1 MLSGGKIAIDVG
13 ASTPLVLGA
22 SSIYMGTAAPRLSG
36 GAMVRRFAS
45 GERSR
50 AAFDLTDECRCL
62 HMAGSDSRR
71 AHLGARA
78 HIGLC
83 TLVLRSMHRMPTGK
97 LHIVPLGG
105 LGEFGMNCMAVRWGD
120 DIIVI
125 DGGLMFPEAEL
136 LGVDIVVPDISYLT
150 ENRQR
155 VKGIIL
161 THGHEDHI
169 GALPW
174 ILSELNVPV
183 WGTEFTLAYVEDKLE
198 EHGLLDDADLRE
210 IRAGESFKIGPFTIK
225 PIQVTHS
232 LVDCVALAVH
242 TPLGVIIHTGD
253 FKVDPTPTDN
263 RLFDLHA
270 FAEYGKAG
278 VLALF
283 QDSTN
288 VERKGYTPS
297 ERAVRRKFDEVF
309 AHTKRRL
316 FISCFSSSI
325 HRIKLAVEM
334 AWQHGRKVAFAGRSM
349 NNSAEIAEDLGYIE
363 IPEGLLIHPG
373 EMKNF
378 PPEKVCVLISG
389 TQGEPMSALSR
400 AAVDNHKHAK
410 IEKGDTVMLSSR
422 IIPGNEKAIYRM
434 IDHLFR
440 REAHVIYDDGSSP
453 PVHVSGHAS
462 QEELKLI
469 INLVKP
475 KYFIPIHGEYRQL
488 KLHAE
493 MAAAMKGSVG
503 NVILIESGDVLEIDE
518 LGARKAGRVNVGR
531 VCIDSGS
538 RTDVVEDLI
547 VKDRRHLSE
556 DGIVLPI
563 IAINK
568 LTGKVET
575 TPEIVTRGFSPG
587 EDGFV
592 DGARQVV
599 MQTLDSSSAEEKADY
614 GVIKEKIRADL
625 KRYVSKQTQKRPL
638 IMPVILEI

>member
-1 MLSGGKIAIDVG
+1 
-13 ASTPLVLGA
+13 
-22 SSIYMGTAAPRLSG
+22 
-36 GAMVRRFAS
+36 
-45 GERSR
+45 
-50 AAFDLTDECRCL
+50 
-62 HMAGSDSRR
+62 
-71 AHLGARA
+71 
-78 HIGLC
+78 
-83 TLVLRSMHRMPTGK
+83 MPSGK
-97 LHIVPLGG
+97 LQIVPLGG
-105 LGEFGMNCMAVRWGD
+105 LGEFGMNCMAIRWAD
-120 DIIVI
+120 EIIVI
-125 DGGLMFPEAEL
+125 DAGLMFPESEL
-136 LGVDIVVPDISYLT
+136 LGVDIVVPDITYLLQ
-150 ENRQR
+150 NRDKVR
-155 VKGIIL
+155 GIVL

-174 ILSELNVPV
+174 VLTELRVPV
-183 WGTEFTLAYVEDKLE
+183 FGTEFTLALVENKLE
-198 EHGLLDDADLRE
+198 EHGLLEDSDLRE
-210 IRAGESFKIGPFTIK
+210 IRASSRFNLGPFTIN

-242 TPLGVIIHTGD
+242 TPLGVVIHTGD

-263 RLFDLHA
+263 RLFDLHG
-270 FAEYGKAG
+270 FAEYGKEG
-278 VLALF
+278 VLALL

-309 AHTKRRL
+309 ARTEQRL

-325 HRIKLAVEM
+325 HRIKLAVDLAFE
-334 AWQHGRKVAFAGRSM
+334 HGRKIAFIGRSM
-349 NNSAEIAEDLGYIE
+349 NNSAEIAEDLGYVE
-363 IPEGLLIHPG
+363 IPEGLIIHPG

-378 PPEKVCVLISG
+378 APEKVCVLISG

-400 AAVDNHKHAK
+400 AAVNNHKHAK
-410 IEKGDTVMLSSR
+410 IEKGDTVVLSSR

-434 IDHLFR
+434 VDHLFR

-503 NVILIESGDVLEIDE
+503 NVILIESGDILEFDE
-518 LGARKAGRVNVGR
+518 LGARKAGKVNVGR

-547 VKDRRHLSE
+547 VKDRRHISE

-568 LTGKVET
+568 LSGRVESS
-575 TPEIVTRGFSPG
+575 PEIVTRGFAPG
-587 EDGFV
+587 EDGFM

>member
-1 MLSGGKIAIDVG
+1 
-13 ASTPLVLGA
+13 
-22 SSIYMGTAAPRLSG
+22 
-36 GAMVRRFAS
+36 
-45 GERSR
+45 
-50 AAFDLTDECRCL
+50 
-62 HMAGSDSRR
+62 
-71 AHLGARA
+71 
-78 HIGLC
+78 
-83 TLVLRSMHRMPTGK
+83 MPSGK

-105 LGEFGMNCMAVRWGD
+105 LGEFGMNCMALRWGD

-125 DGGLMFPEAEL
+125 DAGMMFPEAEL
-136 LGVDIVVPDISYLT
+136 LGVDIVVPDISYLI

-155 VKGIIL
+155 VRAIVL

-174 ILSELNVPV
+174 MLSELKVPV
-183 WGTEFTLAYVEDKLE
+183 WGTEFTLAYVEDKLD
-198 EHGLLDDADLRE
+198 EHGLLEETDLRE
-210 IRAGESFKIGPFTIK
+210 IRPGDRFKIGPFTIH
-225 PIQVTHS
+225 PIPVTHS
-232 LVDCVALAVH
+232 LVDCVSLAIH
-242 TPLGVIIHTGD
+242 TPLGVVIHTGD

-270 FAEYGKAG
+270 FAEYGKEG
-278 VLALF
+278 VLALL

-288 VERKGYTPS
+288 VERRGYTPS

-309 AHTKRRL
+309 ARTERRL

-325 HRIKLAVEM
+325 HRIKLAVEL
-334 AWQHGRKVAFAGRSM
+334 AYEHGRKVAFVGRSM
-349 NNSAEIAEDLGYIE
+349 QSSSEIAEDLGYIE
-363 IPEGLLIHPG
+363 IPQGLLIHPG
-373 EMKNF
+373 EVKNYA
-378 PPEKVCVLISG
+378 PEKVCVLIGG

-410 IEKGDTVMLSSR
+410 IEKDDTVVLSSR

-440 REAHVIYDDGSSP
+440 RQAHVIYEDGSTP

-475 KYFIPIHGEYRQL
+475 KYFIPVHGEYRQL

-493 MAAAMKGSVG
+493 LAASMHGSVG
-503 NVILIESGDVLEIDE
+503 SVLLIESGDVLEFDE
-518 LGARKAGRVNVGR
+518 LGARKVGRVNVGR
-531 VCIDSGS
+531 ICIDSGS
-538 RTDVVEDLI
+538 RTDVVEDLVI
-547 VKDRRHLSE
+547 KDRRHLSE
-556 DGIVLPI
+556 DGFVLPI

-568 LTGKVET
+568 LTGKVEVS
-575 TPEIVTRGFSPG
+575 PEIVTRGFSGG
-587 EDGFV
+587 ENGFMDEV
-592 DGARQVV
+592 RQVV
-599 MQTLDSSSAEEKADY
+599 VQTLGQSSEEERADY

-625 KRYVSKQTQKRPL
+625 KRFISKQTQKRPL

>member
-1 MLSGGKIAIDVG
+1 M
-13 ASTPLVLGA
+13 
-22 SSIYMGTAAPRLSG
+22 R
-36 GAMVRRFAS
+36 
-45 GERSR
+45 
-50 AAFDLTDECRCL
+50 
-62 HMAGSDSRR
+62 
-71 AHLGARA
+71 
-78 HIGLC
+78 
-83 TLVLRSMHRMPTGK
+83 TGK
-97 LHIVPLGG
+97 LHVVPLGG

-120 DIIVI
+120 DIVVI
-125 DGGLMFPEAEL
+125 DAGLMFPEAEL
-136 LGVDIVVPDISYLT
+136 LGVDIVVPEISYLT
-150 ENRQR
+150 ENRQHVR
-155 VKGIIL
+155 GIVL

-183 WGTEFTLAYVEDKLE
+183 WGTEFTLAYVEDKLD
-198 EHGLLDDADLRE
+198 EHGLLDSADLRE
-210 IRAGESFKIGPFTIK
+210 IRPGQSFKAGSLTIH

-232 LVDCVALAVH
+232 LVDCVSLAIH
-242 TPLGVIIHTGD
+242 TPLGVVIHTGD

-270 FAEYGKAG
+270 FAEYGKEG

-309 AHTKRRL
+309 ARTERRL

-325 HRIKLAVEM
+325 HRIKLAVEL
-334 AWQHGRKVAFAGRSM
+334 AWEHGRKVAFIGRSM
-349 NNSAEIAEDLGYIE
+349 TSSAEIAEDLGYIE

-378 PPEKVCVLISG
+378 APEKVCVLISG

-410 IEKGDTVMLSSR
+410 IEKGDTVVLSSR
-422 IIPGNEKAIYRM
+422 IIPGNEKTIYRM

-440 REAHVIYDDGSSP
+440 REAHVIYEDGSSP

-493 MAAAMKGSVG
+493 LAQSMHGSVG
-503 NVILIESGDVLEIDE
+503 NVMLIESGDVLEFDE

-538 RTDVVEDLI
+538 STDVVEDLVI
-547 VKDRRHLSE
+547 KDRRHLSE

-568 LTGKVET
+568 LSGRVET
-575 TPEIVTRGFSPG
+575 SPEIVTRGFSPG
-587 EDGFV
+587 EDGFM
-592 DGARQVV
+592 DGARQIV
-599 MQTLDSSSAEEKADY
+599 MQTLEQSSEEEKADY
-614 GVIKEKIRADL
+614 GVIKEKIRGDL
-625 KRYVSKQTQKRPL
+625 KRYISKQTQKRPL

>member
-1 MLSGGKIAIDVG
+1 
-13 ASTPLVLGA
+13 
-22 SSIYMGTAAPRLSG
+22 
-36 GAMVRRFAS
+36 
-45 GERSR
+45 
-50 AAFDLTDECRCL
+50 
-62 HMAGSDSRR
+62 
-71 AHLGARA
+71 
-78 HIGLC
+78 
-83 TLVLRSMHRMPTGK
+83 MPSGK
-97 LHIVPLGG
+97 LHLVPLGG

-125 DGGLMFPEAEL
+125 DAGMMFPESEL
-136 LGVDIVVPDISYLT
+136 LGVDIVVPDISYLL
-150 ENRQR
+150 ENRER
-155 VKGIIL
+155 VRAIVL

-183 WGTEFTLAYVEDKLE
+183 WGTEFTLAYIEDKLD

-210 IRAGESFKIGPFTIK
+210 IRPGDRFKIGPFTIH

-232 LVDCVALAVH
+232 LVDCVSLAIH
-242 TPLGVIIHTGD
+242 TPLGVVIHTGD

-270 FAEYGKAG
+270 FAEYGKEG
-278 VLALF
+278 VLALL

-288 VERKGYTPS
+288 VERRGYTPS

-309 AHTKRRL
+309 ARTERRL

-325 HRIKLAVEM
+325 HRIKLAVEL
-334 AWQHGRKVAFAGRSM
+334 AWQHGRKVAFIGRSM
-349 NNSAEIAEDLGYIE
+349 NSSSEIAEDLGYLE
-363 IPEGLLIHPG
+363 IPDGLLIHPG
-373 EMKNF
+373 EVKNF
-378 PPEKVCVLISG
+378 APEKVCVMISG

-410 IEKGDTVMLSSR
+410 IEKGDTVVLSSR

-434 IDHLFR
+434 VDHLFR

-453 PVHVSGHAS
+453 PIHVSGHAS

-469 INLVKP
+469 MNLVKP

-493 MAAAMKGSVG
+493 LATSMHGSVG
-503 NVILIESGDVLEIDE
+503 SVMLIESGDVLEFDE
-518 LGARKAGRVNVGR
+518 LGARKVGRVNVGR
-531 VCIDSGS
+531 ICIDSGS
-538 RTDVVEDLI
+538 RADVVEDLI
-547 VKDRRHLSE
+547 IKDRRHLSE
-556 DGIVLPI
+556 DGFVLPI

-568 LTGKVET
+568 LTGRVEIS
-575 TPEIVTRGFSPG
+575 PEIVTRGFSAA
-587 EDGFV
+587 ENGFMDEV
-592 DGARQVV
+592 RQLVV
-599 MQTLDSSSAEEKADY
+599 ETLSQSSEEERADY

-625 KRYVSKQTQKRPL
+625 KRFISKQTQKRPL

>member
-1 MLSGGKIAIDVG
+1 
-13 ASTPLVLGA
+13 
-22 SSIYMGTAAPRLSG
+22 
-36 GAMVRRFAS
+36 
-45 GERSR
+45 
-50 AAFDLTDECRCL
+50 
-62 HMAGSDSRR
+62 
-71 AHLGARA
+71 
-78 HIGLC
+78 
-83 TLVLRSMHRMPTGK
+83 MPSGK
-97 LHIVPLGG
+97 LQIVPLGG

-125 DGGLMFPEAEL
+125 DAGLMFPESEL
-136 LGVDIVVPDISYLT
+136 LGVDIVVPDLSYLI
-150 ENRQR
+150 ENRKHVR
-155 VKGIIL
+155 ALFL

-169 GALPW
+169 GGVPW
-174 ILSELNVPV
+174 LLSELNIPV
-183 WGTEFTLAYVEDKLE
+183 FATEFTLAYVEDKLE
-198 EHGLLDDADLRE
+198 EHGLLENADLRE
-210 IRAGESFKIGPFTIK
+210 IRPGERIKIGPFTVN
-225 PIQVTHS
+225 PIRVTHS
-232 LVDCVALAVH
+232 LVDCVALAIH

-263 RLFDLHA
+263 KLFDLHA
-270 FAEYGKAG
+270 FAEYGKEG
-278 VLALF
+278 VLALL

-334 AWQHGRKVAFAGRSM
+334 AWQHGRKISFIGRSM

-363 IPEGLLIHPG
+363 IPDGLLVHPG

-410 IEKGDTVMLSSR
+410 IEKGDTVVLSSR
-422 IIPGNEKAIYRM
+422 IIPGNEKTIYRM

-440 REAHVIYDDGSSP
+440 RQAHVIYDDGSFP
-453 PVHVSGHAS
+453 PIHVSGHAS

-493 MAAAMKGSVG
+493 LAGSMQGSVG
-503 NVILIESGDVLEIDE
+503 NVFLLESGEILEFDE
-518 LGARKAGRVNVGR
+518 LGARKSGKVTVGR

-538 RTDVVEDLI
+538 RTDVVEDLVI
-547 VKDRRHLSE
+547 KDRRHLSE

-575 TPEIVTRGFSPG
+575 APEIVSRGFNAD
-587 EDGFV
+587 EELMR
-592 DGARQVV
+592 GARDLVA
-599 MQTLDSSSAEEKADY
+599 QTLELSSEEEKSDY

-625 KRYVSKQTQKRPL
+625 KRYISKETQKRPL

>member
-1 MLSGGKIAIDVG
+1 
-13 ASTPLVLGA
+13 
-22 SSIYMGTAAPRLSG
+22 
-36 GAMVRRFAS
+36 
-45 GERSR
+45 
-50 AAFDLTDECRCL
+50 
-62 HMAGSDSRR
+62 
-71 AHLGARA
+71 
-78 HIGLC
+78 
-83 TLVLRSMHRMPTGK
+83 MPSGK
-97 LHIVPLGG
+97 LQLIPLGG

-120 DIIVI
+120 DILVI
-125 DGGLMFPEAEL
+125 DAGLMFPEAEL
-136 LGVDIVVPDISYLT
+136 LGVDIVVPDITYLT
-150 ENRQR
+150 NNRDKVR
-155 VKGIIL
+155 GIVL

-183 WGTEFTLAYVEDKLE
+183 WGTEFTLAYVEDKLD

-210 IRAGESFKIGPFTIK
+210 IRAGDRFKVGAFTIH

-263 RLFDLHA
+263 KLFDLHA
-270 FAEYGKAG
+270 FAEYGKEG
-278 VLALF
+278 VLALL

-309 AHTKRRL
+309 ARTQRRL

-325 HRIKLAVEM
+325 HRIKLAVEL
-334 AWQHGRKVAFAGRSM
+334 AFEHNRKIAFIGRSM
-349 NNSAEIAEDLGYIE
+349 NSSAEIAEDLGYIE
-363 IPEGLLIHPG
+363 IPQGLLIHPG
-373 EMKNF
+373 EMKNYA
-378 PPEKVCVLISG
+378 PERVCVMISG

-410 IEKGDTVMLSSR
+410 IEKGDTVVLSSR

-440 REAHVIYDDGSSP
+440 REAHVIYEDGSSP
-453 PVHVSGHAS
+453 PIHVSGHAS

-475 KYFIPIHGEYRQL
+475 KFFIPVHGEYRQL

-493 MAAAMKGSVG
+493 MASHMRSSVG
-503 NVILIESGDVLEIDE
+503 QVILIESGDVLEFDE
-518 LGARKAGRVNVGR
+518 LGARKVGRVNVGR

-547 VKDRRHLSE
+547 IKDRRHISE

-568 LTGKVET
+568 LTGEVET
-575 TPEIVTRGFSPG
+575 APEIVTRGFNIG
-587 EDGFV
+587 EDGLM
-592 DGARQVV
+592 DGAKQIVI
-599 MQTLDSSSAEEKADY
+599 QTLDVSSDEEKADY

-625 KRYVSKQTQKRPL
+625 KRYISKQTQKRPL

>member
-1 MLSGGKIAIDVG
+1 
-13 ASTPLVLGA
+13 
-22 SSIYMGTAAPRLSG
+22 
-36 GAMVRRFAS
+36 
-45 GERSR
+45 
-50 AAFDLTDECRCL
+50 
-62 HMAGSDSRR
+62 
-71 AHLGARA
+71 
-78 HIGLC
+78 
-83 TLVLRSMHRMPTGK
+83 MPTGK

-125 DGGLMFPEAEL
+125 DAGLMFPEAEL
-136 LGVDIVVPDISYLT
+136 LGVDIVVPDISYLI
-150 ENRQR
+150 ENRHR
-155 VKGIIL
+155 VRGIVL

-174 ILSELNVPV
+174 VLSELNVPV

-198 EHGLLDDADLRE
+198 EHGLLNEADLRE
-210 IRAGESFKIGPFTIK
+210 IRPNESFKIGPFTVH

-232 LVDCVALAVH
+232 LVDCVALAIH
-242 TPLGVIIHTGD
+242 TPLGVIVHTGD

-270 FAEYGKAG
+270 FAEYGKTG

-309 AHTKRRL
+309 AHTRRRL

-349 NNSAEIAEDLGYIE
+349 NSSAEIAEDLGYIE

-373 EMKNF
+373 EIKNF
-378 PPEKVCVLISG
+378 APEKVCVMISG

-493 MAAAMKGSVG
+493 MAGAMHGSVG
-503 NVILIESGDVLEIDE
+503 NVMLIESGDILEFDDM
-518 LGARKAGRVNVGR
+518 GARKAGRVNVGR

-538 RTDVVEDLI
+538 RTDVVEDLVI
-547 VKDRRHLSE
+547 KDRRHLSE

-568 LTGKVET
+568 LTGRVET
-575 TPEIVTRGFSPG
+575 SPEIVTRGFSPG

-592 DGARQVV
+592 EGAREIV
-599 MQTLDSSSAEEKADY
+599 MQTLESSSSEEKTDY
-614 GVIKEKIRADL
+614 GLIKEKIRADL

>member
-1 MLSGGKIAIDVG
+1 
-13 ASTPLVLGA
+13 
-22 SSIYMGTAAPRLSG
+22 
-36 GAMVRRFAS
+36 
-45 GERSR
+45 
-50 AAFDLTDECRCL
+50 
-62 HMAGSDSRR
+62 
-71 AHLGARA
+71 
-78 HIGLC
+78 
-83 TLVLRSMHRMPTGK
+83 MPTGK

-105 LGEFGMNCMAVRWGD
+105 LGEFGMNCMAMRWGD

-125 DGGLMFPEAEL
+125 DAGLMFPEAEL
-136 LGVDIVVPDISYLT
+136 LGVDIVVPDISYLI

-155 VKGIIL
+155 VRAIIL

-198 EHGLLDDADLRE
+198 EHGLLDDAELHE
-210 IRAGESFKIGPFTIK
+210 IRAGERFKAGPFTIH
-225 PIQVTHS
+225 PIHVTHS
-232 LVDCVALAVH
+232 LVDCVSLAIH
-242 TPLGVIIHTGD
+242 TPLGVLIHTGD

-263 RLFDLHA
+263 KMFDLHA
-270 FAEYGKAG
+270 FAEYGKEG

-309 AHTKRRL
+309 ARTERRL

-325 HRIKLAVEM
+325 HRIKLAVEL
-334 AWQHGRKVAFAGRSM
+334 AWEHGRKVAFIGRSM
-349 NNSAEIAEDLGYIE
+349 TSSSEIAEDLGYIE

-373 EMKNF
+373 EMKNY
-378 PPEKVCVLISG
+378 PPEKVCVMISG

-410 IEKGDTVMLSSR
+410 IEKGDTVVLSSR

-440 REAHVIYDDGSSP
+440 RQAHVIYEDGSSP
-453 PVHVSGHAS
+453 PIHVSGHGS

-493 MAAAMKGSVG
+493 MAGAMHSSVGSVM
-503 NVILIESGDVLEIDE
+503 LIESGDILELDE

-547 VKDRRHLSE
+547 IKDRRHLSE

-568 LTGKVET
+568 LSGRVESS
-575 TPEIVTRGFSPG
+575 PEIVTRGFAAG

-592 DGARQVV
+592 DGARQLV
-599 MQTLDSSSAEEKADY
+599 MQTLEQSSEEEKADY

-625 KRYVSKQTQKRPL
+625 KRYISKQTQKRPL

>member
-1 MLSGGKIAIDVG
+1 M
-13 ASTPLVLGA
+13 
-22 SSIYMGTAAPRLSG
+22 
-36 GAMVRRFAS
+36 
-45 GERSR
+45 
-50 AAFDLTDECRCL
+50 
-62 HMAGSDSRR
+62 
-71 AHLGARA
+71 
-78 HIGLC
+78 
-83 TLVLRSMHRMPTGK
+83 
-97 LHIVPLGG
+97 
-105 LGEFGMNCMAVRWGD
+105 
-120 DIIVI
+120 
-125 DGGLMFPEAEL
+125 
-136 LGVDIVVPDISYLT
+136 
-150 ENRQR
+150 
-155 VKGIIL
+155 
-161 THGHEDHI
+161 
-169 GALPW
+169 
-174 ILSELNVPV
+174 
-183 WGTEFTLAYVEDKLE
+183 
-198 EHGLLDDADLRE
+198 
-210 IRAGESFKIGPFTIK
+210 
-225 PIQVTHS
+225 
-232 LVDCVALAVH
+232 
-242 TPLGVIIHTGD
+242 HTGD

-270 FAEYGKAG
+270 FAEYGKEG
-278 VLALF
+278 VLALL

-309 AHTKRRL
+309 ARTERRL

-325 HRIKLAVEM
+325 HRIKLTVDLAFE
-334 AWQHGRKVAFAGRSM
+334 HGRKISFIGRSM

-373 EMKNF
+373 EMKTF
-378 PPEKVCVLISG
+378 PPQKVCVLISG

-410 IEKGDTVMLSSR
+410 IEKGDTVVLSSR

-434 IDHLFR
+434 VDHLFR
-440 REAHVIYDDGSSP
+440 REAHVIYEDGSSP

-475 KYFIPIHGEYRQL
+475 RYFIPVHGEYRQL

-493 MAAAMKGSVG
+493 MAASMHGSVG
-503 NVILIESGDVLEIDE
+503 QVILIESGDILEFDE
-518 LGARKAGRVNVGR
+518 LGARKVGKVNVGR

-547 VKDRRHLSE
+547 IKDRRHISE

-568 LTGKVET
+568 LTGVVET
-575 TPEIVTRGFSPG
+575 PPEIVTRGFNPG
-587 EDGFV
+587 EDGLME
-592 DGARQVV
+592 GAKQIVI
-599 MQTLDSSSAEEKADY
+599 QTLDVSSEEEKADY

-625 KRYVSKQTQKRPL
+625 KRYINKQTQKRPL

>member
-1 MLSGGKIAIDVG
+1 
-13 ASTPLVLGA
+13 
-22 SSIYMGTAAPRLSG
+22 
-36 GAMVRRFAS
+36 
-45 GERSR
+45 
-50 AAFDLTDECRCL
+50 
-62 HMAGSDSRR
+62 
-71 AHLGARA
+71 
-78 HIGLC
+78 
-83 TLVLRSMHRMPTGK
+83 MPTGK
-97 LHIVPLGG
+97 LHVVPLGG

-120 DIIVI
+120 DIVVI
-125 DGGLMFPEAEL
+125 DAGLMFPEAEL
-136 LGVDIVVPDISYLT
+136 LGVDIVVPEISYLI
-150 ENRQR
+150 ENRQHVR
-155 VKGIIL
+155 GIVL

-183 WGTEFTLAYVEDKLE
+183 WGTEFTLAYVEDKLD
-198 EHGLLDDADLRE
+198 EHGLLDSADLRE
-210 IRAGESFKIGPFTIK
+210 IRPGQSFKVGPLTIH

-232 LVDCVALAVH
+232 LVDCVSLAIH
-242 TPLGVIIHTGD
+242 TPLGVVIHTGD

-270 FAEYGKAG
+270 FAEYGKEG

-309 AHTKRRL
+309 ARTQRRL

-325 HRIKLAVEM
+325 HRIKLAVEL
-334 AWQHGRKVAFAGRSM
+334 AWEHGRKVAFIGRSM
-349 NNSAEIAEDLGYIE
+349 TSSAEIAEDLGYIE

-378 PPEKVCVLISG
+378 APEKVCVLISG

-410 IEKGDTVMLSSR
+410 IEKGDTVVLSSR
-422 IIPGNEKAIYRM
+422 IIPGNEKTIYRM

-440 REAHVIYDDGSSP
+440 REAHVIYEDGSSP

-493 MAAAMKGSVG
+493 LAQSMHGSVG
-503 NVILIESGDVLEIDE
+503 NVMLIESGDVLEFDE
-518 LGARKAGRVNVGR
+518 LGARKAGRINVGR

-538 RTDVVEDLI
+538 STDVVEDLVI
-547 VKDRRHLSE
+547 KDRRHLSE

-568 LTGKVET
+568 LSGRVET
-575 TPEIVTRGFSPG
+575 SPEIVTRGFSPG
-587 EDGFV
+587 EDGFM
-592 DGARQVV
+592 DGARQIV
-599 MQTLDSSSAEEKADY
+599 MQTLEQSSEEEKADY
-614 GVIKEKIRADL
+614 GVIKEKIRGDL
-625 KRYVSKQTQKRPL
+625 KRYISKQTQKRPL

>member
-1 MLSGGKIAIDVG
+1 
-13 ASTPLVLGA
+13 
-22 SSIYMGTAAPRLSG
+22 
-36 GAMVRRFAS
+36 
-45 GERSR
+45 
-50 AAFDLTDECRCL
+50 
-62 HMAGSDSRR
+62 
-71 AHLGARA
+71 
-78 HIGLC
+78 
-83 TLVLRSMHRMPTGK
+83 MPSGK

-120 DIIVI
+120 DILVI
-125 DGGLMFPEAEL
+125 DAGLMFPESEL
-136 LGVDIVVPDISYLT
+136 LGVDIVVPDISYLI
-150 ENRQR
+150 ENRER
-155 VKGIIL
+155 VRGIVL

-174 ILSELNVPV
+174 VLSELNVPV

-198 EHGLLDDADLRE
+198 EHGLLERADLRE
-210 IRAGESFKIGPFTIK
+210 LRPGTRVKIGPFTVH

-232 LVDCVALAVH
+232 LVDCVALAIH
-242 TPLGVIIHTGD
+242 TPLGVVIHTGD

-263 RLFDLHA
+263 RLFDLHS
-270 FAEYGKAG
+270 FAEYGKDG
-278 VLALF
+278 VLALL

-288 VERKGYTPS
+288 VERRGYTPS

-309 AHTKRRL
+309 ARTERRL

-325 HRIKLAVEM
+325 HRIKLAVEL
-334 AWQHGRKVAFAGRSM
+334 AAEHGRKVAFIGRSM
-349 NNSAEIAEDLGYIE
+349 NSSAEIAEDLGYLE

-378 PPEKVCVLISG
+378 APEKVCVLISG

-410 IEKGDTVMLSSR
+410 IEKGDTVVLSSR
-422 IIPGNEKAIYRM
+422 IIPGNEKPIYRM
-434 IDHLFR
+434 VDHLFR
-440 REAHVIYDDGSSP
+440 REAHVIYDDGTSP
-453 PVHVSGHAS
+453 PIHVSGHGS

-493 MAAAMKGSVG
+493 LAASMHGSVG
-503 NVILIESGDVLEIDE
+503 NVMLIESGDVLELDE

-538 RTDVVEDLI
+538 RTDVVEDLVI
-547 VKDRRHLSE
+547 KDRRHLSE

-568 LTGKVET
+568 LSGRVEAS
-575 TPEIVTRGFSPG
+575 PEIVTRGFSSG
-587 EDGFV
+587 EDGFM
-592 DGARQVV
+592 DGARQIV
-599 MQTLDSSSAEEKADY
+599 MQTLEQSSQEEKGDW

-625 KRYVSKQTQKRPL
+625 KRYISKQTQKRPL